1 MTSLSKSPDVVTT
14 ELEEGAVLLNLAT
27 RSYFS
32 LNDGALAVWNLI
44 EPGRTIEEITSAL
57 SGSFV
62 GEDDSRSIVETFVG
76 SLEAEQLVVRG
87 EHPGE
92 VSLDDAAI
100 RGVPE
105 RMLAPPELLKH
116 DEPLHEVPLHP
127 FDPQLPLAE

>member
-1 MTSLSKSPDVVTT
+1 MTSLSKGPDVVST

-27 RSYFS
+27 RTYFS

-44 EPGRTIEEITSAL
+44 EPGRTIEEIAAAL
-57 SGSFV
+57 SGSFAGV
-62 GEDDSRSIVETFVG
+62 EDHRYMVETFVDR
-76 SLEAEQLVVRG
+76 LEAEKLVVRS
-87 EHPGE
+87 ESPGE
-92 VSLDDAAI
+92 VSFDVAPP

-105 RMLAPPELLKH
+105 GMLEPPELLKH